1 MTIGGL
7 RRRGRDRICYQGKVS
22 QLLRSTLK
30 PRKTQIGAYELI
42 AAIMGVLQGQD
53 IQVSSMGIRY
63 FVDYNPVRQG
73 IVRATSKQ
81 PDLINLIG
89 MIWFV
94 TGKVMWRYWCSY
106 VRSCSNLADAP
117 SRGDFSVRT
126 QIGARVLAAAFT
138 RCITFA
144 EK

>member
-7 RRRGRDRICYQGKVS
+7 RWRGGDRICYQGKVS

-42 AAIMGVLQGQD
+42 AAIMGILQGQG
-53 IQVSSMGIRY
+53 IQVSSMGTRY

-73 IVRATSKQ
+73 IVRAASKQ
-81 PDLINLIG
+81 PDLINLNG

-94 TGKVMWRYWCSY
+94 TGKVLWQYWCSY

-117 SRGDFSVRT
+117 SRGDSSVRT

-144 EK
+144 EN